1 MRRFL
6 ACKQLVVLSASG
18 FFHLI
23 NDPVRTKSPGRNF
36 DLLKVSD
43 LPLYQADTGT
53 RIIDIELELLS
64 GLASSSR
71 RRPAARL
78 TCGVVVAAVLPRRQ
92 CWLCVAGF
100 AGMPRCDRPSCQVRR

>member
-1 MRRFL
+1 MKGFQ
-6 ACKQLVVLSASG
+6 ACKHLVVLSASG
-18 FFHLI
+18 LYHLI

-64 GLASSSR
+64 GLKISR
-71 RRPAARL
+71 
-78 TCGVVVAAVLPRRQ
+78 
-92 CWLCVAGF
+92 
-100 AGMPRCDRPSCQVRR
+100 

>member
-64 GLASSSR
+64 GLEISR
-71 RRPAARL
+71 
-78 TCGVVVAAVLPRRQ
+78 
-92 CWLCVAGF
+92 
-100 AGMPRCDRPSCQVRR
+100 